1 MPYTGDLPV
10 NSRTWQ
16 KSSNN
21 QEVTDEEWWG
31 WTLIDLLLEAPV
43 ILTKYLL
50 RKIRTRVRRVF
61 CSHQERFRRTLQ
73 RR

>member
-16 KSSNN
+16 KPSNSH
-21 QEVTDEEWWG
+21 EVTDEEWWG
-31 WTLIDLLLEAPV
+31 WTLIDLVLEVPA

-50 RKIRTRVRRVF
+50 RKIRYSVRRVF
-61 CSHQERFRRTLQ
+61 RTTTTP
-73 RR
+73 R